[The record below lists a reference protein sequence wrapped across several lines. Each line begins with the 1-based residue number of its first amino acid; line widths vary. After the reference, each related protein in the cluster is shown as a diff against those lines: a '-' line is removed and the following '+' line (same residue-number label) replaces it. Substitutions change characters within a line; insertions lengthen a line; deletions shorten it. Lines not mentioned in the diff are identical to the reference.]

1 MSSNAS
7 DPSGRPAV
15 SPLADRLRA
24 EGIVGGAE
32 LEALQNERQSRVR
45 KGRKEKGF
53 VSALKNELRDQVI
66 TEADFR
72 AEARDLFGI

>member
-1 MSSNAS
+1 M
-7 DPSGRPAV
+7 
-15 SPLADRLRA
+15 RA

-45 KGRKEKGF
+45 KGRKEKEF